1 MPAMPRQIVTLY
13 YNPGCSKCRA
23 ARTLL
28 EERGVPLCIVEY
40 LKQPPTRTELAELR
54 RKLGLPAERWIRKGE
69 AAFAAAGLGP
79 ESPEEALL
87 DAMAAHP
94 ILIERPIAV
103 CGERAIV
110 GRPAERVLELLDA
123 GRPS

>member
-1 MPAMPRQIVTLY
+1 MPLR
-13 YNPGCSKCRA
+13 
-23 ARTLL
+23 
-28 EERGVPLCIVEY
+28 IVEY
-40 LKQPPTRTELAELR
+40 LKQPPTRAELADLR
-54 RKLGLPAERWIRKGE
+54 RKLGLPAERWIRKAE
-69 AAFAAAGLGP
+69 ATFEAAGLGP

-103 CGERAIV
+103 CGERAVV
-110 GRPAERVLELLDA
+110 GRPPERVLDLLDL

>member
-1 MPAMPRQIVTLY
+1 MPTETFTLY

-23 ARTLL
+23 ARALL
-28 EERGVPLCIVEY
+28 EERGVPLRIVEY
-40 LKQPPTRTELAELR
+40 LKQPPTRAELADLR

-69 AAFAAAGLGP
+69 AAFEAAGLGP

-94 ILIERPIAV
+94 ILIERPIVVRGDRAV
-103 CGERAIV
+103 V
-110 GRPAERVLELLDA
+110 GRPPERVLELLDP